1 MSADI
6 IVRDASVIDG
16 TGSPDRHCMV
26 APDEVSLNTGVH
38 LGARIVYPVPIR
50 IRRTPTTY

>member
-26 APDEVSLNTGVH
+26 APDEVSLTSLSG
-38 LGARIVYPVPIR
+38 
-50 IRRTPTTY
+50 